1 MILKKIVMTG
11 GGTAGHVIP
20 NIALLDTLSENCQI
34 YYIASKDGME
44 RELIEKFDIPYY
56 GISSGKLR
64 RYMNIKNFTDAFRV
78 IKGFAQSVR
87 IIRRIKPDVVFSKGG
102 FVSVPVVLA
111 AGFLKIPVVLHES
124 DITPGLANKMSLP
137 FARAVCISFP
147 ESKQHIKHNKIHLTG
162 TPIRDAIFKGDA
174 DKGRSICGFDESKPV
189 LLVMGGSQ
197 GSVKLNTV
205 LRESLETLTKSYN
218 IVHLCGK
225 NNIET
230 KLEGTNGYAQFEY
243 LNEEMPHVLAA
254 ADVVAS
260 RAGANSIFELLALN
274 KPNLLIPLSK
284 AQSRGDQIENAQSFE
299 KQGFSKVMYE
309 ENMDTS
315 SFVME
320 IIDLHTHKEKYVN
333 AMQESLVTDGVSEVA
348 RIIWRYSV

>member
-1 MILKKIVMTG
+1 MKKIIMTG

-20 NIALLDTLSENCQI
+20 NIALLDTLSKDYEV

-44 RELIEKFDIPYY
+44 RELIEKQGIPYH

-64 RYMNIKNFTDAFRV
+64 RYKDIKNITDAFRV
-78 IKGFAQSVR
+78 VKGLAQSVG
-87 IIRRIKPDVVFSKGG
+87 IIRRLKPDVVFSKGG

-147 ESKQHIKHNKIHLTG
+147 ESKKHIKHDKIHLTG
-162 TPIRDAIFKGDA
+162 TPIRASIFRGDA
-174 DKGRSICGFDESKPV
+174 EKGRSFCGFDESKPI

-205 LRESLETLTKSYN
+205 LRESLDTLTKSYN
-218 IVHLCGK
+218 VVHLCGK
-225 NNIET
+225 NNVDTELDGIS
-230 KLEGTNGYAQFEY
+230 GYAQFEY
-243 LNEEMPHVLAA
+243 LDEEMPHVLVA
-254 ADVVAS
+254 ADVVAC
-260 RAGANSIFELLALN
+260 RAGANSIFELLALK
-274 KPNLLIPLSK
+274 KPNLLIPLSR

-309 ENMDTS
+309 ESMDAA

-320 IIDLHTHKEKYVN
+320 IIDLHTHKEKFVN
-333 AMQESLVTDGVSEVA
+333 AMEQSLVADGVSEVA
-348 RIIWRYSV
+348 RIIRRYSV

>member
-1 MILKKIVMTG
+1 MKKIVMTG
-11 GGTAGHVIP
+11 GGTAGHVVP
-20 NIALLDTLSENCQI
+20 NIALFDELSKSYRI
-34 YYIASKDGME
+34 YYVGSKDGIE
-44 RELIEKFDIPYY
+44 KELIEKTGVAYY

-78 IKGFAQSVR
+78 IKGLAQAVG

-111 AGFLKIPVVLHES
+111 AGFLKVPVVLHES

-147 ESKQHIKHNKIHLTG
+147 ESKQHIKHDKIHLTG
-162 TPIRDAIFKGDA
+162 TPIREAIFKGDA
-174 DKGRSICGFDESKPV
+174 DKGRSFCGLDESKPV

-205 LRESLETLTKSYN
+205 LRESIEMLTKSYN

-225 NNIET
+225 DNIDPA
-230 KLEGTNGYAQFEY
+230 LEGTSGYAQFEY
-243 LNEEMPHVLAA
+243 LDEEMPHVLAM
-254 ADVVAS
+254 ADVVAC
-260 RAGANSIFELLALN
+260 RAGANSIFELLALK

-299 KQGFSKVMYE
+299 KQGFSKVMHE
-309 ENMDTS
+309 ENMDS
-315 SFVME
+315 LSFVME
-320 IIDLHTHKEKYVN
+320 IIDLYTHKEKYIE
-333 AMQESLVTDGVSEVA
+333 AMEESLVTDGVSEVA
-348 RIIWRYSV
+348 RIIRRYSV